1 MFDTNALRQR
11 AREWH
16 DRLRRTIP
24 TDSNDAAP
32 IATAEQM
39 LMAAAKETG
48 VERAPVR
55 PGDTLLAG
63 AHAVLNRDYPIV
75 YYAQGAGVSAEQQ
88 RFAQAHEYAHYWL
101 HPELDYDACLAA
113 DDGQMLL
120 SLDQRTPDRQFE
132 TGYGPAERRESEA
145 NLFAAELLLPAHVLR
160 EGFIKHGWRADRI
173 AAHTGLTE
181 TCVLTQ
187 LASSLLLPLP
197 TKRETRNKPVNEA
210 ESDVSKARAAVVGA
224 VLSPENALQPTC
236 KLDDSQR
243 AAAHWEG
250 GPLLIEAGPGT
261 GKTRT
266 LVARI
271 VYLLTER
278 SVAPENILALTFSNK
293 AAAEMRS
300 RLRTAVG
307 ASADRV
313 WIGTFHAFGCEIL
326 RKDGGM
332 IGLPAKPKLLER
344 ADAVSLLANH
354 LDRLPLDQFEYLNN
368 PAYAFPAILNC
379 ISRAKSELVTPEDYR
394 KLAEQ
399 QKAEV
404 DTVQPTNQP
413 AGGKAPTQK
422 EADEAEKQR
431 SAPIKSLE
439 IAAVYAVYQRLLHE
453 RGLLDYGDMLM
464 RAVELLEAFPEVCE
478 RWQNTYPHVLA
489 DEYQD
494 INRASGRLLQKIAGN
509 KTRNKSDSRAIDDSG
524 SDTEYNQDRSIQ
536 SGLNNTGG
544 LWAVGDP
551 RQAIYRFMGA
561 SPANLREFER
571 DFPGGARL
579 SLERNYRSQ
588 PPVVALFG
596 KFATQM
602 FGASGQFAEW
612 YAERANTDSA
622 TTITLAIADDEAA
635 QADGIAADLRSREQ
649 AGVSL
654 TDQAILCR
662 TNRQAS
668 DLAALLEARGIPT
681 QHLGDLWERAEIK
694 DLLAVLSL
702 ACEPEGTTLGRVAAF
717 PQYAVPQADV
727 LTLLHHA
734 RAVDCPFPK
743 AMSLIEMETET
754 LPELSE
760 TGRVGLQ
767 KLWSD
772 LQPLCYRGDAWRF
785 LSRYLF
791 TTSDYLLPLLTDDSP
806 AAEQKKAA
814 IHQLLQSALGIAP
827 RFDSINKFKP
837 QDAQAAFLEH
847 LRHLLACREARS
859 ILTSDSAS
867 GWYGVPL
874 MTVHQSK
881 GLEFPVVFL
890 PSLIQGQFP
899 PRKQGSQA
907 VVPPGLATGTSTD
920 GGTDGGDGEESDDE
934 DETGEE
940 CLFFV
945 ALSRARDALILC
957 QPVNWNGKSAKPSP
971 LLERL
976 NATLK
981 AVGTQEV
988 AWHIQRTQENDLP
1001 VAAES
1006 DNSIVIDTI
1015 VPDSGIR
1022 EKRTVNRDSAE
1033 SGKENSTYA
1042 DGDEEKLTLSVAA
1055 VEQYQK
1061 CPRRYYY
1068 SRVLKL
1074 PERGER
1080 SPYLAF
1086 HNSLYETIGWMQ
1098 AECMDGNSPT
1108 LANANAYMSAEM
1120 ARHGDLLTGS
1130 HGRVLRDRAAFML
1143 AGAHRRTK
1151 ESHELREPLP
1161 LVAHLPNGN
1170 IQLKCDQL
1178 EQTENGSLRLI
1189 DYTLSRPKS
1198 DDHTKPRLA
1207 LLRHATTQQNPDKP
1221 TQIFIGYLRPAAQ
1234 GEQSAQNELKEVQE
1248 SKRFE
1253 PARIDKYDLALQGI
1267 RTEKFEPNPSQECSV
1282 CPYFILC
1289 PA

>member
-1 MFDTNALRQR
+1 MFDTNVLRQR

-16 DRLRRTIP
+16 DRLRQIIP
-24 TDSNDAAP
+24 DDGASLP
-32 IATAEQM
+32 TAEQI
-39 LMAAAKETG
+39 LTAAAKATG
-48 VERAPVR
+48 VERAALR
-55 PGDTLLAG
+55 PGDPLLAG
-63 AHAVLNRDYPIV
+63 AHAILNRDYPIV

-101 HPELDYDACLAA
+101 HPEMDYDACLTA

-120 SLDQRTPDRQFE
+120 PLEQRTPDRQFE

-145 NLFAAELLLPAHVLR
+145 NLFAAELLLPAPVLR
-160 EGFIKHGWRADRI
+160 EAFLKHGWRADRI

-187 LASSLLLPLP
+187 LASALLLPLAIASDA
-197 TKRETRNKPVNEA
+197 NKSDADKGRATVGEA
-210 ESDVSKARAAVVGA
+210 VSATDIVW
-224 VLSPENALQPTC
+224 NAGHG
-236 KLDDSQR
+236 LDDSQR

-250 GPLLIEAGPGT
+250 GPLLVEAGPGT

-271 VYLLTER
+271 VFLLTER
-278 SVAPENILALTFSNK
+278 SVAPEKILALTFSNK
-293 AAAEMRS
+293 AADEMRS

-307 ASADRV
+307 AAADRV

-326 RKDGGM
+326 RKDGGS

-344 ADAVSLLANH
+344 ADAVSLLAEH

-368 PAYAFPAILNC
+368 PTYAFPAILNC
-379 ISRAKSELVTPEDYR
+379 ISRAKSELVTPDDYR

-399 QKAEV
+399 QSAAFEEASATIGLPGNAKGVKAL
-404 DTVQPTNQP
+404 
-413 AGGKAPTQK
+413 TQK

-431 SAPIKSLE
+431 SAPLKSLE
-439 IAAVYAVYQRLLHE
+439 IAAVYAVYQRLLGE

-464 RAVELLEAFPEVCE
+464 RAVVLLEAFPEVCA
-478 RWQNTYPHVLA
+478 RWQNAYPYVLA

-494 INRASGRLLQKIAGN
+494 INRASGRLLQKIAGDKSEN
-509 KTRNKSDSRAIDDSG
+509 KTADVRTGSEAEDDLGRDTDNSQNGTENRQNGELPSSAIG
-524 SDTEYNQDRSIQ
+524 S
-536 SGLNNTGG
+536 GG

-588 PPVVALFG
+588 PAVVALFG

-602 FGASGQFAEW
+602 PGGSGQFADW
-612 YAERANTDSA
+612 YANRTKKDSA
-622 TTITLAIADDEAA
+622 PTITLAIADDEAA

-649 AGVSL
+649 TGIPL

-668 DLAALLEARGIPT
+668 DLAALLESRGIPT

-694 DLLAVLSL
+694 DLLALLSL

-717 PQYAVPQADV
+717 PAYLVPQADV

-734 RAVDCPFPK
+734 RAADCPLPK
-743 AMSLIEMETET
+743 ALSLAET

-760 TGRVGLQ
+760 AGRAGLQ
-767 KLWSD
+767 KMWND
-772 LQPLCYRGDAWRF
+772 LQPLCYRGDSWRL

-791 TTSDYLLPLLTDDSP
+791 TASDYLLPLLTDNS
-806 AAEQKKAA
+806 ATAQQKKAA

-827 RFDSINKFKP
+827 RFESQNSIQP
-837 QDAQAAFLEH
+837 QEAQAAFLAH

-859 ILTSDSAS
+859 IIASDSSA

-907 VVPPGLATGTSTD
+907 VVPPGLATGT
-920 GGTDGGDGEESDDE
+920 GTDGGDGEESDDE

-957 QPVNWNGKSAKPSP
+957 QPLNWNGKTAKPSP
-971 LLERL
+971 LLEKL
-976 NATLK
+976 SGTLK
-981 AVGTQEV
+981 AVGAQEV
-988 AWHIQRTQENDLP
+988 VWHSQRPKENDSAL
-1001 VAAES
+1001 AAES
-1006 DNSIVIDTI
+1006 DDPIVVNSIIG
-1015 VPDSGIR
+1015 VPSSSQPPYL
-1022 EKRTVNRDSAE
+1022 EQSNRGSE
-1033 SGKENSTYA
+1033 EH
-1042 DGDEEKLTLSVAA
+1042 DGDREITFSAAA
-1055 VEQYQK
+1055 VELYQK

-1086 HNSLYETIGWMQ
+1086 HNSLYETIGWLQ
-1098 AECMDGNSPT
+1098 AECMDGKAPT
-1108 LANANAYMSAEM
+1108 LAAANAYMGAEM
-1120 ARHGDLLTGS
+1120 ARNGDLLTGP
-1130 HGRVLRDRAAFML
+1130 HGRVLRDRAEFML
-1143 AGAHRRTK
+1143 AGAYRRTR
-1151 ESHELREPLP
+1151 ESHDLRQALP

-1207 LLRHATTQQNPDKP
+1207 LLRHATAQQSPENP

-1234 GEQSAQNELKEVQE
+1234 GKQSEPEELKEVQE

-1253 PARIDKYDLALQGI
+1253 PARVDKYDIALQGI
-1267 RTEKFEPNPSQECSV
+1267 RAEQFEPIPSQECNV